1 MPGVKTE
8 PEVVHVDDRLL
19 TVSEVANKL
28 RVSKQQVCNLCRD
41 GRLQYYRVGKR
52 AIRVSENELKR
63 FLESSHAA

>member
-1 MPGVKTE
+1 MPGVKTK
-8 PEVVHVDDRLL
+8 PEAVQVDDRLL

-41 GRLQYYRVGKR
+41 GRLQHYRVGKR